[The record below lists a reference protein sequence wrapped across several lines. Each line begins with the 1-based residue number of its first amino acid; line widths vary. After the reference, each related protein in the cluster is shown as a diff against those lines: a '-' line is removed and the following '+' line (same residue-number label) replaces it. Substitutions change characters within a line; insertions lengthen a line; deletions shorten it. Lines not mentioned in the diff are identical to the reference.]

1 MKNLTLQN
9 NHKAQLDMIQNYELL
24 FLTSCD
30 DDLYNDLRQTF
41 ESLTNNILTNK
52 EAQNSTVVS
61 VENNTYKVAIKR
73 LLIDTENQ
81 AIEITLIVTQH

>member
-73 LLIDTENQ
+73 LLIDTQLKKVKHEKP
-81 AIEITLIVTQH
+81 I